1 MSNSSRALEYRQII
15 GEILAEDAALRAQGL
30 PGLDTEEIAE
40 MGDLVA
46 RAERRMLANV
56 KEESGQV
63 A

>member
-1 MSNSSRALEYRQII
+1 MSNSSRALEYRLII

-30 PGLDTEEIAE
+30 PGLDTKEIAE
-40 MGDLVA
+40 IRDMLA
-46 RAERRMLANV
+46 RTERRMLANV